1 MGRHGS
7 SPSRFSTSH
16 GITQGNDSQSLSWA
30 PVKSQ
35 SRPPGS
41 PASSVP
47 NKTASVSGRSG
58 HPGCVGSLALRL
70 FCVSHGCSEKPG
82 VPGHLR
88 GFNAARRPGT
98 PSRRRPSYK
107 GFSCGPFPILKCK
120 LFNIH
125 ELKTLYRVKSV
136 LVCCKPRPVSCT
148 RGRLSRKQHKR
159 LGGDTLLLLLL

>member
-1 MGRHGS
+1 MGRHS
-7 SPSRFSTSH
+7 SFLSRFSTSH
-16 GITQGNDSQSLSWA
+16 GITQGNDSQSLSRA

-47 NKTASVSGRSG
+47 NKTASVRGGSG

-82 VPGHLR
+82 VPGHLW
-88 GFNAARRPGT
+88 GFNAARWPGT
-98 PSRRRPSYK
+98 PSRRCPSYK

-125 ELKTLYRVKSV
+125 ELRTLYPVRSV
-136 LVCCKPRPVSCT
+136 SCKPRPVSCT
-148 RGRLSRKQHKR
+148 RGRLSRKQHKWIS
-159 LGGDTLLLLLL
+159 GDTLLLLLL